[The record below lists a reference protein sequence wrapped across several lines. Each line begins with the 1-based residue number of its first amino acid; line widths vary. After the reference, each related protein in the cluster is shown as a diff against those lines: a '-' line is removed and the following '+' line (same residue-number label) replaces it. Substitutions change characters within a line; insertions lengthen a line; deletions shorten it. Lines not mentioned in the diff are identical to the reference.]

1 VSAERGSDQRG
12 WTIADGSGTIGK
24 ESCETTASMRIL
36 ILHSRYLSGWA
47 SGENSVVRDEERLL
61 TEAGH
66 DVVSWTP
73 SPGAQ
78 FSPER
83 LGLKAMWSSAAVKHV
98 GRLIERHRP
107 QIVHCHN
114 LYPMLSPAVLRA
126 ASKRDS
132 KVVVTLHNYRMFC
145 LPATCLRG
153 GEICELCLGRVP
165 WRGVVY
171 RCYRRSLPGSTALGA
186 ALTLHRAIGSFDQV
200 SLFLPVSHFVLDKH
214 VQAGFAQDRMHMK
227 PNFCWPQPR
236 RSGAG
241 EYFLYVG
248 RLAPEKDLG
257 TLLKAWRSIRAPLIL
272 AGDGP
277 DRKALEELAPEGVE
291 FRGTVS
297 PEEVTTLLK
306 GARALL
312 FPTRCNEGGPRSVI
326 EAYAAAV
333 PVIATSLGA
342 LPEMV
347 EDGIS
352 GLLVPPG
359 GTDSWVKAVATLVDT
374 TTAAR
379 LGEGAFDRWA
389 RLHSPERGLVELEGA
404 YRAALVA

>member
-1 VSAERGSDQRG
+1 
-12 WTIADGSGTIGK
+12 
-24 ESCETTASMRIL
+24 MRIL

-73 SPGAQ
+73 SPGPEI
-78 FSPER
+78 SPER
-83 LGLKAMWSSAAVKHV
+83 LGLKAMWSSAAVKQV

-126 ASKRDS
+126 ATRNDS

-153 GEICELCLGRVP
+153 GDICELCLGRVP

-171 RCYRRSLPGSTALGA
+171 RCYRGSLPGSTALGA
-186 ALTLHRAIGSFDQV
+186 ALTLHRAIGSFDHV

-227 PNFCWPQPR
+227 PNFCWPRPR

-241 EYFLYVG
+241 EYFLYAG
-248 RLAPEKDLG
+248 RLAPEKDVQ
-257 TLLKAWRSIRAPLIL
+257 TLLQAWSSIHAPLIV

-277 DRKALEELAPEGVE
+277 DRKALEALAPASVD

-297 PEEVTTLLK
+297 PEEVTKLLR

-312 FPTRCNEGGPRSVI
+312 LPTKCNEGGPRTVI
-326 EAYAAAV
+326 EAYAAGV

-342 LPEMV
+342 IPEMIEHGV
-347 EDGIS
+347 S
-352 GLLVPPG
+352 GMLVPPTQPG
-359 GTDSWVKAVATLVDT
+359 AWVEAATALMDYATAV
-374 TTAAR
+374 R

-389 RLHSPERGLVELEGA
+389 RLHSPDSGLEELERA
-404 YRAALVA
+404 YRAALAA

>member
-1 VSAERGSDQRG
+1 L
-12 WTIADGSGTIGK
+12 
-24 ESCETTASMRIL
+24 RIL
-36 ILHSRYLSGWA
+36 ILHSQYLSGWA
-47 SGENSVVRDEERLL
+47 WGENRVVRDEERLL
-61 TEAGH
+61 REAGH
-66 DVVSWTP
+66 DVATWTP
-73 SPGAQ
+73 A
-78 FSPER
+78 PEGSHAR
-83 LGLKAMWSSAAVKHV
+83 LGARAVWSPAALRHV
-98 GRLIERHRP
+98 RGLIERHRP
-107 QIVHCHN
+107 QILHCHN
-114 LYPMLSPAVLRA
+114 LYPMLSPAVFTA
-126 ASKRDS
+126 ARERDTR
-132 KVVVTLHNYRMFC
+132 VVVTLHNYRMFC
-145 LPATCLRG
+145 LPATSVRD

-171 RCYRRSLPGSTALGA
+171 RCYRGSLAGSTAMA
-186 ALTLHRAIGSFDQV
+186 ASLSLHRAIGSFDDV
-200 SLFLPVSHFVLDKH
+200 TMFLPVSRFVRDKH
-214 VQAGFAQDRMHMK
+214 VQAGLTSARMIVK

-248 RLAPEKDLG
+248 RLAPEKDVR
-257 TLLKAWRSIRAPLIL
+257 TLLEAWRSIRAPLIL

-277 DRKALEELAPEGVE
+277 DRKALEALAPEGVE

-297 PEEVTTLLK
+297 PEEVSTLLK

-347 EDGIS
+347 EDGVS

-359 GTDSWVKAVATLVDT
+359 GTDSWVKAVATVVDA
-374 TTAAR
+374 TTATR
-379 LGEGAFDRWA
+379 LGEGAFNRWA
-389 RLHSPERGLVELEGA
+389 RLHSPEKGLVELEGA

>member
-1 VSAERGSDQRG
+1 
-12 WTIADGSGTIGK
+12 
-24 ESCETTASMRIL
+24 MRIL

-61 TEAGH
+61 AEAGH
-66 DVVSWTP
+66 DVMTWAPTP
-73 SPGAQ
+73 G
-78 FSPER
+78 PELSRTR
-83 LGLKAMWSSAAVKHV
+83 LGSRALWSPAALRNV
-98 GRLIERHRP
+98 RSLIEGHRP
-107 QIVHCHN
+107 QILHCHN
-114 LYPMLSPAVLRA
+114 LFPMLSPAVLRA
-126 ASKRDS
+126 ARDRETR
-132 KVVVTLHNYRMFC
+132 VVVTLHNYRMFC
-145 LPATCLRG
+145 LPATCIRE

-171 RCYRRSLPGSTALGA
+171 RCYRGSLAGSTAMA
-186 ALTLHRAIGSFDQV
+186 ASLSLHRAIGSFDHV
-200 SLFLPVSHFVLDKH
+200 NLFLPVSRFVRDRH
-214 VQAGFAQDRMHMK
+214 MQAGLTSARMIVK

-248 RLAPEKDLG
+248 RLAPEKDVR
-257 TLLKAWRSIRAPLIL
+257 TLLEAWRSIRVPLIL

-277 DRKALEELAPEGVE
+277 DRKALEALAPEGVE

-297 PEEVTTLLK
+297 PEEVTLLLK

-312 FPTRCNEGGPRSVI
+312 FPTRCNEGGPRSII
-326 EAYAAAV
+326 EAFAAGV

-347 EDGIS
+347 EHGIS

-359 GTDSWVKAVATLVDT
+359 GTDAWVEAAEALMDPSTAV
-374 TTAAR
+374 R
-379 LGEGAFDRWA
+379 LGGGALDRWA
-389 RLHSPERGLVELEGA
+389 RLNSPERGLEELERA
-404 YRAALVA
+404 YWAALDA

>member
-1 VSAERGSDQRG
+1 L
-12 WTIADGSGTIGK
+12 
-24 ESCETTASMRIL
+24 RIL
-36 ILHSRYLSGWA
+36 ILHSQYLSGWA

-61 TEAGH
+61 REAGH
-66 DVVSWTP
+66 DVATWTP
-73 SPGAQ
+73 A
-78 FSPER
+78 PEGSHAR
-83 LGLKAMWSSAAVKHV
+83 LGARAVWSPAALRHV
-98 GRLIERHRP
+98 RGLIERHRP
-107 QIVHCHN
+107 QILHCHN
-114 LYPMLSPAVLRA
+114 LYPMLSPAVFRA
-126 ASKRDS
+126 ARKRDTR
-132 KVVVTLHNYRMFC
+132 VVVTLHNYRMFC
-145 LPATCLRG
+145 LPATSVRDG
-153 GEICELCLGRVP
+153 KICELCLGHVP

-171 RCYRRSLPGSTALGA
+171 RCYRGSMAGSTAMA
-186 ALTLHRAIGSFDQV
+186 ASLTLNRAIGSFDDVTMFLSV
-200 SLFLPVSHFVLDKH
+200 SRFVRDKH
-214 VQAGFAQDRMHMK
+214 VQAGLTSARMVIK

-248 RLAPEKDLG
+248 RLAPEKDVR
-257 TLLKAWRSIRAPLIL
+257 TLFEAWKSIRAPLIL

-277 DRKALEELAPEGVE
+277 DRKALEALAPEGVE

-297 PEEVTTLLK
+297 PEEVTRLLN

-326 EAYAAAV
+326 EAYAAGV

-347 EDGIS
+347 EDGVT

-359 GTDSWVKAVATLVDT
+359 GTDSWVKAVATFGNT

-379 LGEGAFDRWA
+379 LGEGAFNRWA